1 MSADEICAKGEIS
14 RAKLREWKKLG
25 RFEYLSGDLREL
37 VIAALASGKK
47 ATLERLAAWADY
59 QDHSPYSE
67 AEIRVVVDGLERRS
81 VRFHSHS
88 DRLAAG
94 RRTRPGGFEMWGSTE
109 RRWND
114 LLSWPSAR
122 VALARSFDGNT
133 ALLAA

>member
-1 MSADEICAKGEIS
+1 MPSNTRAKSPAFSERDIRRVLLEHRYLMSADEICAKWEIS

-67 AEIRVVVDGLERRS
+67 AEIRVVVDGLVQDGVAVWDGDGTVSYAPSEA
-81 VRFHSHS
+81 
-88 DRLAAG
+88 RLAA
-94 RRTRPGGFEMWGSTE
+94 RF
-109 RRWND
+109 
-114 LLSWPSAR
+114 
-122 VALARSFDGNT
+122 VF
-133 ALLAA
+133 